1 MTRLVTKLLLLLPM
15 RPPSTSRV
23 LAFQQSA
30 RHNVHIPR
38 GTWAATH
45 RTAATSSVRDGIVDH
60 SSIDEPSSTVN
71 AANEEEA
78 AIMRG
83 GGYTTILQR
92 SSKHIVAYKP
102 SGVVCHH
109 SGWTGSRSKHKHG
122 EEPETPMLQRVR
134 DAVYDIECRSL
145 TLESDSDGV
154 VSDDQRRTKKRVN
167 LIHRLDRGASGAL
180 LFAYADEDYDAYSTN
195 TSVDEQEDHSS
206 KLVDKKDNKKSNNS
220 TTTELINAMAH
231 PNTTKTYIALV
242 RGEGILHGEDLT
254 AKGWFT
260 INRPIKDEDGITRNA
275 TTLVKFI
282 AGQAETSFDRPRVSL
297 VVARPQQGRWHQ
309 IRRHLSGLSHPII
322 GDSTHGVSTINREW
336 REGRGI
342 PAERILLHLG
352 RLDIVPT
359 INFPNGIQISAPMPH
374 DILNALQKYA
384 PDVLERSLPIIEK
397 EMGIPLIPILD
408 DDDDNNDATV
418 NNYNDGQY
426 EVGKWCIPDAL
437 LHPKD
442 WSVATTDDNVGIV
455 LDTVDILESTDHYVI
470 VTKPPVVVVHNSKW
484 TIPSNTVGRGGQR
497 RMEGMPMLQRVRNK
511 MDKRVNLIHRLDR
524 GASGCLLLSFAD
536 SGSSQQKEDQ
546 SKGGGCDV
554 TKTLIESMQHAT
566 KTYIALCDGDGVWNG
581 INYLDKGWF
590 TFTNPVKDESGNII
604 EYAETDIKFVSSS
617 ILPPVEKV
625 EEEDGHTLD
634 DDGNNLEGRKVCIIL
649 ARPKTGRW
657 HQIRQHLASGAI
669 GHAIIGDSSHGRSR
683 TNRIWKKDRHLMKE
697 RVCLHLLRLQVP
709 PSEYA
714 PSGIDMTCPL
724 SSDLVTMLEALPMVK
739 LLDDARQIL
748 VKDGIYI

>member
-1 MTRLVTKLLLLLPM
+1 M
-15 RPPSTSRV
+15 RHSSRV
-23 LAFQQSA
+23 LAFQHSA

-38 GTWAATH
+38 GTWAATNH
-45 RTAATSSVRDGIVDH
+45 RNGNSDH
-60 SSIDEPSSTVN
+60 FSSIDEPSNTKDE
-71 AANEEEA
+71 ATIIREE
-78 AIMRG
+78 

-122 EEPETPMLQRVR
+122 DKPEMPMLQRVR
-134 DAVYDIECRSL
+134 DAVYDVECRSRQRQL
-145 TLESDSDGV
+145 DNDNNGGE
-154 VSDDQRRTKKRVN
+154 DQRPIKKRVN

-180 LFAYADEDYDAYSTN
+180 LFAYADDDYDDYNNNNTVDNEEDDRQSSTAL
-195 TSVDEQEDHSS
+195 DEN
-206 KLVDKKDNKKSNNS
+206 KDNSIKSNS
-220 TTTELINAMAH
+220 ITTELINAMAH

-254 AKGWFT
+254 TKGWFT
-260 INRPIKDEDGITRNA
+260 INRPIKDEDGILRNA
-275 TTLVKFI
+275 TTIVNFI
-282 AGQAETSFDRPRVSL
+282 AGQAETSFDRPRVS
-297 VVARPQQGRWHQ
+297 VVLARPQQGRWHQ
-309 IRRHLSGLSHPII
+309 IRRHLNGLSHPII

-352 RLDIVPT
+352 RLDIIPT
-359 INFPNGIQISAPMPH
+359 KKFPNGIHVTAPMPY
-374 DILNALQKYA
+374 DILTALQEYA
-384 PDVLERSLPIIEK
+384 PNVLVRSLPIIEK
-397 EMGIPLIPILD
+397 ELGIPLIPILD
-408 DDDDNNDATV
+408 DNNNDDDDDD
-418 NNYNDGQY
+418 DGRY

-442 WSVATTDDNVGIV
+442 MSVATTDDNVGIV
-455 LDTVDILESTDHYVI
+455 LDTIDILESTKYYVI
-470 VTKPPVVVVHNSKW
+470 VMKPPVVVVHNSKW
-484 TIPSNTVGRGGQR
+484 TLPSNTVGRGGQR
-497 RMEGMPMLQRVRNK
+497 RLEGMPMLQRVRNK
-511 MDKRVNLIHRLDR
+511 MDQRRVNLIHRLDR

-536 SGSSQQKEDQ
+536 SGNQDKGQIG
-546 SKGGGCDV
+546 GGGCEV

-566 KTYIALCDGDGVWNG
+566 KTYIALCDGDGTWNG

-617 ILPPVEKV
+617 ILPPVEKK
-625 EEEDGHTLD
+625 EEGSDTID
-634 DDGNNLEGRKVCIIL
+634 YDKSNNLEGRKVCIIL

-657 HQIRQHLASGAI
+657 HQIRQHLASGTI

-697 RVCLHLLRLQVP
+697 RVCLHLYHLQVP
-709 PSEYA
+709 PSEYV
-714 PSGIDMTCPL
+714 PSGIDVTCPL
-724 SSDLVTMLEALPMVK
+724 SSDLVTMLEALPME
-739 LLDDARQIL
+739 LLDEARPIL
-748 VKDGIYI
+748 AKEGIHI

>member
-1 MTRLVTKLLLLLPM
+1 MP
-15 RPPSTSRV
+15 PPSTSRV

-38 GTWAATH
+38 GAWAA
-45 RTAATSSVRDGIVDH
+45 AATSSVRDGIIDH
-60 SSIDEPSSTVN
+60 SSIDEPASTVD
-71 AANEEEA
+71 AANEEA
-78 AIMRG
+78 TIIRG
-83 GGYTTILQR
+83 GGFTTILQR
-92 SSKHIVAYKP
+92 STKHIVAYKP

-122 EEPETPMLQRVR
+122 EKPEIPMLQRVR
-134 DAVYDIECRSL
+134 DAVHDIECRAL
-145 TLESDSDGV
+145 TLESGSDG

-180 LFAYADEDYDAYSTN
+180 LFAYADEDYDDYNN

-206 KLVDKKDNKKSNNS
+206 SSLDEKDNKKSNRI
-220 TTTELINAMAH
+220 TTELINAMAH

-242 RGEGILHGEDLT
+242 RGEGILHDEDLT
-254 AKGWFT
+254 TKGWFT

-275 TTLVKFI
+275 STLVNFI
-282 AGQAETSFDRPRVSL
+282 AGQAESSFNRPRVSL
-297 VVARPQQGRWHQ
+297 VLARPQQGRWHQ
-309 IRRHLSGLSHPII
+309 IRRHLNGLSHPII

-342 PAERILLHLG
+342 PSERILLHLG

-359 INFPNGIQISAPMPH
+359 VNFPNGIHVSAPMPH
-374 DILNALQKYA
+374 DILTALQSYA
-384 PDVLERSLPIIEK
+384 PDVLEQSLPIIEK
-397 EMGIPLIPILD
+397 EMGIPLIPILA
-408 DDDDNNDATV
+408 DDN
-418 NNYNDGQY
+418 DGRY
-426 EVGKWCIPDAL
+426 EVGKWYIPDVL
-437 LHPKD
+437 LHPND

-455 LDTVDILESTDHYVI
+455 LDTIDILESTNHYVI
-470 VTKPPVVVVHNSKW
+470 ASKPPVVVVHNSKW
-484 TIPSNTVGRGGQR
+484 TIPSNTLGRGGQR
-497 RMEGMPMLQRVRNK
+497 RMDGMPMLQRVRNK
-511 MDKRVNLIHRLDR
+511 MNQRRVNLIHRLDR

-536 SGSSQQKEDQ
+536 SGNQDKDQ
-546 SKGGGCDV
+546 NGGGCDV
-554 TKTLIESMQHAT
+554 TKSLIESMHNAT
-566 KTYIALCDGDGVWNG
+566 KTYIALCDGNGTWNG

-604 EYAETDIKFVSSS
+604 EYAETDIRFISSS
-617 ILPPVEKV
+617 ILPPLKK
-625 EEEDGHTLD
+625 EDSGDTINND
-634 DDGNNLEGRKVCIIL
+634 DDNNLEGRKVCIIL
-649 ARPKTGRW
+649 AQPKTGRW
-657 HQIRQHLASGAI
+657 HQIRQHLASGTI

-697 RVCLHLLRLQVP
+697 RVCLHLFRLQVP

-714 PSGIDMTCPL
+714 PSGIDVTCPL

-739 LLDDARQIL
+739 LLDDTRQIL